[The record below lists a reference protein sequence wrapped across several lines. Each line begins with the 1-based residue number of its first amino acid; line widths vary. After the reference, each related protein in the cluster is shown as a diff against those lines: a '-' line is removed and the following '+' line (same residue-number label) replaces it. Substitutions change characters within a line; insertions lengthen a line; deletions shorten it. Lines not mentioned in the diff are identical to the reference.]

1 MASNGKK
8 ALVVGDMQRDF
19 MEPGGALYCGDDA
32 RKIIPRVQQ
41 LIQQWRR
48 EGAPIVFVQDTHA
61 ANDPEFQMWPPHCVK
76 GTRGHELLPELKRHV
91 RPADP
96 RVEKNRYSAFFGTRL
111 DQLLRGKGVEE
122 VHLVGDC
129 TSICVLF
136 TATDAFNH
144 RYRIVV
150 HRDAV
155 ADFNPEAHRFALRH
169 MEKILGAK
177 IV

>member
-1 MASNGKK
+1 MATMDRK
-8 ALVVGDMQRDF
+8 ALIVGDMQRDF
-19 MEPGGALYCGDDA
+19 MEPGGALYCGDEA

-41 LIQQWRR
+41 LVEQMRR
-48 EGAPIVFVQDTHA
+48 DGALIVFVRDTHEP
-61 ANDPEFQMWPPHCVK
+61 NDPEFQLWPPHCVK
-76 GTRGHELLPELKRHV
+76 GTRGHELLPGLKPQSGDV
-91 RPADP
+91 L
-96 RVEKNRYSAFFGTRL
+96 VEKAHYSAFFGTDL
-111 DQLLRGKGVEE
+111 DQILQKAGVDE
-122 VHLVGDC
+122 VHLTGDC

-144 RYRIVV
+144 HFKVVV

-155 ADFNPEAHRFALRH
+155 ADFDPAAHRFALQH